1 MIEGMSWTLD
11 ELGER
16 VKRALEVDPVPAP
29 NGRVRAVPD
38 PRTIRYYTTLGL
50 LDRPAFLRGRVAHYG
65 ERHLLQLVAIKRLQ
79 AEGLSLDQVQARLA
93 ALPDGKLRDLARL
106 PRLDDAPPAAPPAR
120 DGFWR
125 DVPEPEASHPQGP
138 GRDRPGPTGSV
149 PGAGPSLFPSS
160 RTSGERR
167 EPSHGPEDPPP
178 TLVGV
183 PLDGG
188 ATLLLPSARTLT
200 SDDIQALRRAAAALL
215 DELES
220 RGLLASPEGELP

>member
-1 MIEGMSWTLD
+1 MSDGAWTLE

-29 NGRVRAVPD
+29 NGRVRPVPD

-79 AEGLSLDQVQARLA
+79 ADGLTLDQVQARLA
-93 ALPDGKLRDLARL
+93 ALPDPKLRELAKL
-106 PRLDDAPPAAPPAR
+106 PALDDAPPVAAPAAPPAR

-125 DVPEPEASHPQGP
+125 DVPEPAASHPQ
-138 GRDRPGPTGSV
+138 
-149 PGAGPSLFPSS
+149 
-160 RTSGERR
+160 
-167 EPSHGPEDPPP
+167 PEHAPP

-183 PLDGG
+183 PLAEG
-188 ATLLLPSARTLT
+188 ATLLLPSTRPLT
-200 SDDIQALRRAAAALL
+200 PEDVQALRRAAVALL